1 MAAHFEEEGS
11 GGLNR
16 QISMASDK
24 LNIQNSMKYGIDW
37 SKVHSEKFKYVQVGS
52 L

>member
-24 LNIQNSMKYGIDW
+24 LNIQNSMKYDIDRN
-37 SKVHSEKFKYVQVGS
+37 KVHSGEFKDVQVGS
-52 L
+52 F